1 MAPFAQADPAGG
13 AAIGEIIL
21 ATGGAFVATALLF
34 GLGFAH
40 QAGRTAAPSFERA
53 FVRDKEI
60 LQREAKPGAPG
71 LTIAGYGVVLAIAV
85 SLLGFIAWSLSRL
98 AGDREEPAAPQSA
111 QPPRTDHPASNVGT
125 S

>member
-21 ATGGAFVATALLF
+21 ATGGAFVATALLYRTTRPIPVHDDWKAMVR
-34 GLGFAH
+34 LH
-40 QAGRTAAPSFERA
+40 SGRSLLAAP
-53 FVRDKEI
+53 VY
-60 LQREAKPGAPG
+60 

-111 QPPRTDHPASNVGT
+111 QPPRTAHPASNVGT